1 MKNTAGSIATLTSLV
16 QINNKRLIHY
26 KKSADKAREIEL
38 KLLFMRYAVQSQ
50 GFMNKLNRWI
60 IDFGGVP
67 TSGEQ
72 ESNLMLTWNRI
83 KDSLTSDTSNI
94 LLSRCELLEQDTLKI
109 YQTVLTLSIL
119 PGSVLQDLQKHA
131 TEFEIAM
138 HTMKGLQER
147 GFLGMPVATAA

>member
-16 QINNKRLIHY
+16 QVNNKRLIHY

-83 KDSLTSDTSNI
+83 KDSLSSDTSNI
-94 LLSRCELLEQDTLKI
+94 LLSRCESLEHDTLKI

-119 PGSVLQDLQKHA
+119 PGSVLQDLQKQA

-138 HTMKGLQER
+138 HTMKGLQEK